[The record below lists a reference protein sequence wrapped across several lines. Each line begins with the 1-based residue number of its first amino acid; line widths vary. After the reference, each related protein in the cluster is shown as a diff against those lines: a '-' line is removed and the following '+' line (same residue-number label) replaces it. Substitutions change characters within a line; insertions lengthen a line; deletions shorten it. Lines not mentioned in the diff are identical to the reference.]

1 MSCARE
7 AVSEEYFQYIIDF
20 ELTSEEIAS
29 SGVNFCTVEV
39 GGGISIV
46 YIKRE
51 EAEKIGWYLNQY
63 PYIPKCYG
71 LMQEEVGNQAGA
83 YAVNTQNVNLQPL
96 EASGILK
103 VQGRPLSLTG
113 RGVIIGFIDTGIR
126 YNLPHFRNADGTT
139 RILSIWDQTLD
150 AEALGQ
156 NGMTYAPPEGFDY
169 GVEFVKEQIDEAL
182 KSDRPYDLVP
192 TTDEN
197 GHGTKMASVAAGSYL
212 EENGF
217 RGAAYECGIVAVKLR
232 RSPKYLL
239 DYYQIPKEEESY
251 SEPDIMLAIKYIQ
264 SFSQVFKRPV
274 VFCLGLGTNF
284 GNHAGQSL
292 LSQYIDSTALMR
304 NQAFII
310 AGGNEGN
317 AAGHFHGEI
326 PLRSERN
333 WVDCELLIGERQ
345 QGFIMELWG
354 NMPNHFS
361 VEIVSPTGESIPRIA
376 YRPGQAAQYH
386 FVYSNTY
393 VTVNYIVVEKS
404 SGDQLI
410 LIRFENPL
418 PGIWQFRVYA
428 EGESGMAQFD
438 MWLPIERF
446 LSRGTAFLRPDPN
459 TTLTEPA
466 YSRSALA
473 ISTYQSIN
481 NSFYINSGRGFAS
494 DGFIQPDIAA
504 PGVGI
509 TTALGTESGS
519 SMAAAITAGAVAD
532 FMQWAVVERNDLLV
546 NTESLRNY
554 LVRGASR
561 DEGLSYPNNS
571 WGYGRLNLSGTF
583 DRIAGISSFRR

>member
-7 AVSEEYFQYIIDF
+7 AVSDDYVQYIIDF
-20 ELTSEEIAS
+20 DLASEEIAA
-29 SGVNFCTVEV
+29 SGVDFCSVEV
-39 GGGISIV
+39 GNGISII
-46 YIKRE
+46 YIRNE
-51 EAEKIGWYLNQY
+51 EVNKIAEYLEQY
-63 PYIPKCYG
+63 LYLPKCYG
-71 LMQEEVGNQAGA
+71 LMQEETGMRMENYVPNAR
-83 YAVNTQNVNLQPL
+83 NVNLQPL
-96 EASGILK
+96 EAAGILR

-126 YNLPHFRNADGTT
+126 YDLPYFKNADGTT

-150 AEALGQ
+150 AGTLRQE
-156 NGMTYAPPEGFDY
+156 GMAYAPPEGFGY
-169 GVEFVKEQIDEAL
+169 GVEFVRGQIDEAL
-182 KSDRPYDLVP
+182 KSGRPYETVP

-197 GHGTKMASVAAGSYL
+197 GHGTKMASVAAGSLL
-212 EENGF
+212 EESGF
-217 RGAAYECGIVAVKLR
+217 RGAAYECDIVAVKLR
-232 RSPKYLL
+232 KAPRFLREF
-239 DYYQIPKEEESY
+239 YQIPDGEESY
-251 SEPDIMLAIKYIQ
+251 ADPDIMLAIKYIQ
-264 SFSQVFKRPV
+264 SFSQIFKRPV
-274 VFCLGLGTNF
+274 VFCLGLGTNS
-284 GNHAGQSL
+284 GDHSGQSL
-292 LSQYIDSTALMR
+292 LSKYIDSVALTR

-326 PLRSERN
+326 PLRSEKN

-345 QGFIMELWG
+345 RGFVMELWG
-354 NMPNHFS
+354 KMPDNFS
-361 VEIVSPTGESIPRIA
+361 VEIVSPTGEAIPGIA
-376 YRPGQAAQYH
+376 YRQGQSVQYH
-386 FVYSNTY
+386 FVYSNTDVMINY
-393 VTVNYIVVEKS
+393 VVVEKS

-418 PGIWQFRVYA
+418 AGIWLLRVYA
-428 EGESGMAQFD
+428 EGESGRAEFD

-459 TTLTEPA
+459 VTLTEPSYA
-466 YSRSALA
+466 RSALS
-473 ISTYQSIN
+473 ISTYQSTN

-532 FMQWAVVERNDLLV
+532 FMQWAVVGRNDLLV

-561 DEGLSYPNNS
+561 DEGLSYPNSS

-583 DRIAGISSFRR
+583 DRIAGVTSFR